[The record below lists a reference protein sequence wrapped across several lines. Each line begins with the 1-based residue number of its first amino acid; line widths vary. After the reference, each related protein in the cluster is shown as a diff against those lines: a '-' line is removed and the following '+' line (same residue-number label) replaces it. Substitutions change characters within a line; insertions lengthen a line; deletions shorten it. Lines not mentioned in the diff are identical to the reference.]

1 MYMNYNMLLN
11 YLKLMEKSSY
21 DKRNNK
27 MAKFKIEYNIYIG
40 DVVVFNDNGVKRQGT
55 VQDVS
60 QIPDIFVEGYN
71 YDNKYTRWK
80 LGIDSLEVVFSD
92 HDDSGKY
99 FSSEI
104 AKGEPIEFVHGE
116 NFYDLIYTYNQDET

>member
-1 MYMNYNMLLN
+1 
-11 YLKLMEKSSY
+11 
-21 DKRNNK
+21 
-27 MAKFKIEYNIYIG
+27 MAKFKIEYNIYVG
-40 DVVVFNDNGVKRQGT
+40 DTVVFNDDGVKRQGT
-55 VQDVS
+55 VQDIS

-71 YDNKYTRWK
+71 DDNQYTRWK

-99 FSSEI
+99 FISEI

-116 NFYDLIYTYNQDET
+116 NFYDLIYTYNN